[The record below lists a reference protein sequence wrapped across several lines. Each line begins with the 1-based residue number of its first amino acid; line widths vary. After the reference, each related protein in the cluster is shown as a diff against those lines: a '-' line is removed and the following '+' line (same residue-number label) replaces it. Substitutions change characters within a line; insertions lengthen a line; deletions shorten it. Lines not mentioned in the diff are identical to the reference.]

1 MSRLSHE
8 SVNNCREAL
17 KNICNE
23 HGGDVAC
30 LLLKVGDDFH
40 IIGHGKNAPSLIFG
54 AASHVAKEIHQGLVG
69 ALQEEP
75 ETQNPTDS
83 NAVISHE

>member
-1 MSRLSHE
+1 MSRLNHE

-30 LLLKVGDDFH
+30 LLLKVGSDFH
-40 IIGHGKNAPSLIFG
+40 IIGHGQNAPSLIFG
-54 AASHVAKEIHQGLVG
+54 AASHVAKEIHQGLAGV
-69 ALQEEP
+69 LREETEAP
-75 ETQNPTDS
+75 DS
-83 NAVISHE
+83 ADSSAVISHE